1 MPLSNALLNPAA
13 EGLKNG
19 YTHVGLLN
27 GSTELTGGSPA
38 YARKT
43 LSYGATANGDWTGTA
58 TFDVPAG
65 STVNTVGF
73 YTASSGGSPVHT
85 ETATTE
91 TYGAQGTYALSVLAD
106 VDSGS

>member
-1 MPLSNALLNPAA
+1 MVLPAA
-13 EGLKNG
+13 WLNLAADAIKGG

-27 GSTELTGGSPA
+27 GATELTGGSPA

-43 LSYGATANGDWTGTA
+43 LTYGSTANGDWAGTA

-73 YTASSGGSPVHT
+73 YSASSGGSPVHT
-85 ETATTE
+85 ESVTPEA
-91 TYGAQGTYALSVLAD
+91 YGGQGVYNLTVNAD
-106 VDSGS
+106 VD

>member
-1 MPLSNALLNPAA
+1 MVLPAA
-13 EGLKNG
+13 WLNLAADAIKGG

-27 GSTELTGGSPA
+27 TSTELTGGSPA

-43 LSYGATANGDWTGTA
+43 LAYGSTAAGDWAGTA

-73 YTASSGGSPVHT
+73 YSALSGGVASYTQALVTP
-85 ETATTE
+85 E
-91 TYGAQGTYALSVLAD
+91 TYGAQGTYNLTVAAD
-106 VDSGS
+106 VD

>member
-1 MPLSNALLNPAA
+1 MPLSNALLNAGA
-13 EGLKNG
+13 EGLKDG
-19 YTHVGLLN
+19 FTHVGLLN

-43 LSYGATANGDWTGTA
+43 LAYGATSAGDWAGTA

-85 ETATTE
+85 ETVTAE
-91 TYGAQGTYALSVLAD
+91 SYGAQGTYALTVNAD
-106 VDSGS
+106 VD

>member
-1 MPLSNALLNPAA
+1 MVLPAA
-13 EGLKNG
+13 WLTLAADAIKGG

-27 GSTELTGGSPA
+27 TATELTGGSPA

-43 LSYGATANGDWTGTA
+43 LSYGATANGDWAGAA

-73 YTASSGGSPVHT
+73 YSASSGGSPGHT
-85 ETATTE
+85 EAVTSE
-91 TYGAQGTYALSVLAD
+91 VYGAQGTYALTVNLD
-106 VDSGS
+106 VD

>member
-1 MPLSNALLNPAA
+1 VALSNTMLNTLADALK
-13 EGLKNG
+13 GT

-27 GSTELTGGSPA
+27 TSTELTGGSPA

-43 LSYGATANGDWTGTA
+43 LTYGATSNGDWAGTA

-65 STVNTVGF
+65 ATVNTVGF

-85 ETATTE
+85 EPASAPE
-91 TYGAQGTYALSVLAD
+91 TFGAQGIYTLTVNGD
-106 VDSGS
+106 VD

>member
-1 MPLSNALLNPAA
+1 MVLPAA
-13 EGLKNG
+13 WLNLAADAIKGG

-27 GSTELTGGSPA
+27 TSTELSGGSPA

-43 LSYGATANGDWTGTA
+43 LSYGATSNGDWAGTA
-58 TFDVPAG
+58 AFDVPAG

-85 ETATTE
+85 ESVTPE
-91 TYGAQGTYALSVLAD
+91 VFGGQGVYNLTVNGD
-106 VDSGS
+106 VD